1 MLVTQNS
8 KTSSFG
14 SKMVA
19 SLDGQVTPSRN
30 ETPRKVAMRED
41 HDVGIVDLV
50 CILSRIFGLCV
61 ESSDF
66 GDDTVDP
73 SGHLCG
79 GFPGGL
85 TGRAAVVPDA
95 PVGRFLFDILG
106 KHSLVRSI
114 VPFSNLGVGDNVALG
129 GCVFAKEKLGGSLS
143 SSAWGDEDVPEM
155 SRVDEFSRANHP
167 GTHFKDHFLTV
178 GGEGNVSD
186 TGVSAVQGPLSLAV
200 ADEVDSG
207 HSLCRHLGSL
217 EALV

>member
-1 MLVTQNS
+1 MSVRSSLRGHAVLLTRLLEGLVLVTQNS
-8 KTSSFG
+8 KLRPNISAPSSLPYYSTEKKKKETHTSSFG
-14 SKMVA
+14 SKVVA

-85 TGRAAVVPDA
+85 TGRAAGFK
-95 PVGRFLFDILG
+95 VG
-106 KHSLVRSI
+106 
-114 VPFSNLGVGDNVALG
+114 
-129 GCVFAKEKLGGSLS
+129 
-143 SSAWGDEDVPEM
+143 M
-155 SRVDEFSRANHP
+155 SEYIWE
-167 GTHFKDHFLTV
+167 
-178 GGEGNVSD
+178 EGY
-186 TGVSAVQGPLSLAV
+186 
-200 ADEVDSG
+200 E
-207 HSLCRHLGSL
+207 
-217 EALV
+217 

>member
-1 MLVTQNS
+1 MSVRSSLRGHAVLLTRLLEGLVLVTQNS
-8 KTSSFG
+8 KLRPNISAPSSFTILLHGKKRKKETHTSSFG

-85 TGRAAVVPDA
+85 TGRAAGFK
-95 PVGRFLFDILG
+95 VG
-106 KHSLVRSI
+106 
-114 VPFSNLGVGDNVALG
+114 
-129 GCVFAKEKLGGSLS
+129 
-143 SSAWGDEDVPEM
+143 M
-155 SRVDEFSRANHP
+155 SEYIWE
-167 GTHFKDHFLTV
+167 
-178 GGEGNVSD
+178 EGY
-186 TGVSAVQGPLSLAV
+186 
-200 ADEVDSG
+200 E
-207 HSLCRHLGSL
+207 
-217 EALV
+217 